1 MCCWIYFRDGFVNR
15 NIPKTKKAV
24 INTTSLLSTETVKKK
39 RDEDCAPKGSVVATT
54 TARRKT
60 PGKALPELLQ

>member
-1 MCCWIYFRDGFVNR
+1 MCSWIYFRDGFVNR

-39 RDEDCAPKGSVVATT
+39 RDEDCAKN
-54 TARRKT
+54 
-60 PGKALPELLQ
+60 